1 MIKNLNLFLD
11 KKDFIYLSFLVLLIL
26 ISSLVELIGIASI
39 PIFLTA
45 ILDSD
50 KISKFIPE
58 LSYQQFYFGDVIIF
72 FGLALLLV
80 FIFKNSYLFF
90 VSYTQNKFFKDLRI
104 RNSDKLLKFYFNQP
118 YIFFLNNDPSIL
130 LRSLSS
136 DLDLANNYI
145 EANLNILRELILI
158 VFIFLLLLFTNNN
171 IAILIFLSIGIIS
184 VTLFKLF
191 KKKLSKFAQINF
203 LERAEQIKIVN
214 QIFFNIS
221 DIKILLK
228 ENFFLK
234 KFNKNIVKIKNT
246 EFFNIMFSRSPRLI
260 FETMAVFAMVL
271 IIIIFQ
277 TSGQNVKDIL
287 PLLSLLGMAAL
298 RLIPSFNILTVAFS
312 VIKKSE
318 FSFNSISSRINS
330 IKNVKLRNSFNN
342 NLENKINKIDKIKKI
357 EIRGLSFQYPKSKK
371 ILLEDINLKFE
382 NNTSIGFIGK
392 TGCGKST
399 LIKLITGLLEPT
411 KGKILVNG
419 LDINENKISWYQNFS
434 YIPQN
439 IFLYDESIKKNIAFG
454 LEEKDIDEFR
464 LKNAVQLSGL
474 EKFTMNL
481 PNKLE
486 TKVGAQ
492 GLRLSGGQVQRVGI
506 ARALYFKSD
515 LIIMDEAT
523 SSLDQKTERD
533 ILNDFYN
540 LKNNRFLIMISHRL
554 NSLSECD
561 VIYFIEDGKIRDKGK
576 IDELLKKYPKLQG

>member
-1 MIKNLNLFLD
+1 MFKNLKLFLN
-11 KKDFIYLSFLVLLIL
+11 KKDYIYLSFLALLIL

-45 ILDSD
+45 ILDAN
-50 KISKFIPE
+50 KISKFIQE
-58 LSYQQFYFGDVIIF
+58 FSFLQFYFEDIVVF
-72 FGLALLLV
+72 FGLTLLLV

-90 VSYTQNKFFKDLRI
+90 VSYIQNKFFKDLRI

-145 EANLNILRELILI
+145 EANLNILREFILI
-158 VFIFLLLLFTNNN
+158 IFIFTLLLFTSNN
-171 IAILIFLSIGIIS
+171 ISILVFFSIGIVS
-184 VTLFKLF
+184 VILFRLF

-214 QIFFNIS
+214 QIFFNIA
-221 DIKILLK
+221 DIKILLR

-298 RLIPSFNILTVAFS
+298 RLIPSFNILTIAFS

-330 IKNVKLRNSFNN
+330 IKKVKLINSFNKN
-342 NLENKINKIDKIKKI
+342 SESKIKKVKKI
-357 EIRGLSFQYPKSKK
+357 EIKNLSFQYPNSKK
-371 ILLEDINLKFE
+371 MLLEDINIKFE

-399 LIKLITGLLEPT
+399 LIKLIAGLLEPT
-411 KGKILVNG
+411 KGKILVNE

-439 IFLYDESIKKNIAFG
+439 IFLFDESIKKNIAFG
-454 LEEKDIDEFR
+454 LEEEDIDKSR
-464 LKNAVQLSGL
+464 LKEAVQLSGL

-481 PNKLE
+481 PNKLD

-492 GLRLSGGQVQRVGI
+492 GLKLSGGQIQRVGI

-523 SSLDQKTERD
+523 SALDQKTEKD
-533 ILNDFYN
+533 ILNDFYS

-561 VIYFIEDGKIRDKGK
+561 LIYFIEDGKIRDKGK

>member
-1 MIKNLNLFLD
+1 MFKNLKLFLN
-11 KKDFIYLSFLVLLIL
+11 KKDIIYLSFLVLLIL

-45 ILDSD
+45 ILDAN
-50 KISKFIPE
+50 KISKFIQE
-58 LSYQQFYFGDVIIF
+58 FFYLQFHFEDIVVF
-72 FGLALLLV
+72 FGLTLFLV
-80 FIFKNSYLFF
+80 FFFKNSYLFF
-90 VSYTQNKFFKDLRI
+90 VSYIQNKFFKDLRI

-145 EANLNILRELILI
+145 EANLNILREFILI
-158 VFIFLLLLFTNNN
+158 IFIFILLLFTSNN
-171 IAILIFLSIGIIS
+171 ISILVFFSIGAVS
-184 VTLFKLF
+184 VILFRLF

-214 QIFFNIS
+214 QIFFNIA
-221 DIKILLK
+221 DIKILLR

-298 RLIPSFNILTVAFS
+298 RLIPSFNILTIAFS

-330 IKNVKLRNSFNN
+330 IKKVNLINSFSKNS
-342 NLENKINKIDKIKKI
+342 ESKIKKVKKI
-357 EIRGLSFQYPKSKK
+357 EIKNLSFQYPNSKK
-371 ILLEDINLKFE
+371 MLLEDINIKFE

-399 LIKLITGLLEPT
+399 LIKLIAGLLEPT
-411 KGKILVNG
+411 KGKILVNE

-439 IFLYDESIKKNIAFG
+439 IFLFDESIKKNIAFG
-454 LEEKDIDEFR
+454 LEEEDIDKSR
-464 LKNAVQLSGL
+464 LKEAVQLSGL
-474 EKFTMNL
+474 ERFTMNL
-481 PNKLE
+481 PNKLD

-492 GLRLSGGQVQRVGI
+492 GLKLSGGQIQRVGI

-523 SSLDQKTERD
+523 SALDQKTEKD
-533 ILNDFYN
+533 ILNDFYS

-554 NSLSECD
+554 KSLSECD
-561 VIYFIEDGKIRDKGK
+561 LIYFIEDGKIRDKGK

>member
-1 MIKNLNLFLD
+1 MFKNLKLFLN

-45 ILDSD
+45 ILDAN
-50 KISKFIPE
+50 KISEFIQE
-58 LSYQQFYFGDVIIF
+58 FFFIQFYFEDIVVF
-72 FGLALLLV
+72 FGLTLLLV

-90 VSYTQNKFFKDLRI
+90 VSYIQNKFFKDLRI

-145 EANLNILRELILI
+145 EANLNIFIKFILI
-158 VFIFLLLLFTNNN
+158 IFIFTLLFFTSNN
-171 IAILIFLSIGIIS
+171 ISILVFFSIGIVS
-184 VTLFKLF
+184 VILFRLF

-214 QIFFNIS
+214 QIFFNIA
-221 DIKILLK
+221 DIKILLR

-298 RLIPSFNILTVAFS
+298 RLIPSFNILTIAFS

-330 IKNVKLRNSFNN
+330 IKKVKLMNSFNKN
-342 NLENKINKIDKIKKI
+342 SESKIKKVKKI
-357 EIRGLSFQYPKSKK
+357 EIKNLSFQYPNSKK
-371 ILLEDINLKFE
+371 MLLEDINIKFE

-399 LIKLITGLLEPT
+399 LIKLIAGLLEPT
-411 KGKILVNG
+411 KGKILVNE

-439 IFLYDESIKKNIAFG
+439 IFLFDESIKKNIAFG
-454 LEEKDIDEFR
+454 LEEEDIDKSR
-464 LKNAVQLSGL
+464 LKEAVQLSGL
-474 EKFTMNL
+474 ERFTMNL
-481 PNKLE
+481 PNKLD

-492 GLRLSGGQVQRVGI
+492 GLKLSGGQIQRVGI

-523 SSLDQKTERD
+523 SALDQKTEKD
-533 ILNDFYN
+533 ILNDFYS

-561 VIYFIEDGKIRDKGK
+561 LIYFIEDGKIRDKGK

>member
-1 MIKNLNLFLD
+1 MFKNLKLFLN
-11 KKDFIYLSFLVLLIL
+11 KKDYIYLSFLVLLIL

-45 ILDSD
+45 ILDAN
-50 KISKFIPE
+50 KISKFIQE
-58 LSYQQFYFGDVIIF
+58 FSFLQFYFEDIVVF
-72 FGLALLLV
+72 FGLTLLLV

-90 VSYTQNKFFKDLRI
+90 VSYIQNKFFKDLRI

-145 EANLNILRELILI
+145 EANLNILREFILI
-158 VFIFLLLLFTNNN
+158 IFIFTLLLFTSNN
-171 IAILIFLSIGIIS
+171 ISILVFFSIGIVS
-184 VTLFKLF
+184 VILFRLF

-214 QIFFNIS
+214 QIFFNIA
-221 DIKILLK
+221 DIKILLR

-234 KFNKNIVKIKNT
+234 KFNKNIVKIKDT

-298 RLIPSFNILTVAFS
+298 RLIPSFNILTIAFS

-330 IKNVKLRNSFNN
+330 IKKVKLINSFNKN
-342 NLENKINKIDKIKKI
+342 SESKIKKVKKI
-357 EIRGLSFQYPKSKK
+357 EIKNLSFQYPNSKK
-371 ILLEDINLKFE
+371 MLLEDINIKFE

-399 LIKLITGLLEPT
+399 LIKLIAGLLEPT
-411 KGKILVNG
+411 KGKILVNE

-439 IFLYDESIKKNIAFG
+439 IFLFDESIKKNIAFG
-454 LEEKDIDEFR
+454 LEEEVIDKSR
-464 LKNAVQLSGL
+464 LKEAVQLSGL

-481 PNKLE
+481 PNKLD

-492 GLRLSGGQVQRVGI
+492 GLKLSGGQIQRVGI

-523 SSLDQKTERD
+523 SALDQKTEKD
-533 ILNDFYN
+533 ILNDFYS

-561 VIYFIEDGKIRDKGK
+561 LIYFIEDGKIRDKGK

>member
-45 ILDSD
+45 ILDPD

-58 LSYQQFYFGDVIIF
+58 LSYQQFYFGDIIIF

-260 FETMAVFAMVL
+260 FETMAVFVMVL

-399 LIKLITGLLEPT
+399 LIKLTTGLLEPT

>member
-1 MIKNLNLFLD
+1 MFKNLKLFLN

-45 ILDSD
+45 ILDAN
-50 KISKFIPE
+50 KISEFIQE
-58 LSYQQFYFGDVIIF
+58 FFFIQFYFEDIVVF
-72 FGLALLLV
+72 FGLTLLLV

-90 VSYTQNKFFKDLRI
+90 VSYIQNKFFKDLRI

-145 EANLNILRELILI
+145 EANLNIFREFILI
-158 VFIFLLLLFTNNN
+158 IFIFTLLFFTSNN
-171 IAILIFLSIGIIS
+171 ISILVFFSIGIVS
-184 VTLFKLF
+184 VILFRLF

-214 QIFFNIS
+214 QIFFNIA
-221 DIKILLK
+221 DIKILLR

-298 RLIPSFNILTVAFS
+298 RLIPSFNILTIAFS

-330 IKNVKLRNSFNN
+330 IKKVKLMNSFNKN
-342 NLENKINKIDKIKKI
+342 SESKIKKVKKI
-357 EIRGLSFQYPKSKK
+357 EIKNLSFQYPNSKK
-371 ILLEDINLKFE
+371 MLLEDINIKFE

-399 LIKLITGLLEPT
+399 LIKLIAGLLEPT
-411 KGKILVNG
+411 KGKILVNE

-439 IFLYDESIKKNIAFG
+439 IFLFDESIKKNIAFG
-454 LEEKDIDEFR
+454 LEEEDIDKSR
-464 LKNAVQLSGL
+464 LKEAVQLSGL
-474 EKFTMNL
+474 ERFTMNL
-481 PNKLE
+481 PNKLD

-492 GLRLSGGQVQRVGI
+492 GLKLSGGQIQRVGI

-523 SSLDQKTERD
+523 SALDQKTEKD
-533 ILNDFYN
+533 ILNDFYS

-561 VIYFIEDGKIRDKGK
+561 LIYFIEDGKIRDKGK

>member
-1 MIKNLNLFLD
+1 MFKNLKLFLN
-11 KKDFIYLSFLVLLIL
+11 KKDYIYLSFLALLIL

-45 ILDSD
+45 ILDAN
-50 KISKFIPE
+50 KISKFIQE
-58 LSYQQFYFGDVIIF
+58 FSFLQFYFEDIVVF
-72 FGLALLLV
+72 FGLTLLLV

-90 VSYTQNKFFKDLRI
+90 VSYIQNKFFKDLRI

-145 EANLNILRELILI
+145 EANLNILREFILI
-158 VFIFLLLLFTNNN
+158 IFIFTLLLFTSNN
-171 IAILIFLSIGIIS
+171 ISILVFFSIGIVS
-184 VTLFKLF
+184 VILFRLF

-214 QIFFNIS
+214 QIFFNIA
-221 DIKILLK
+221 DIKILLR

-234 KFNKNIVKIKNT
+234 KFNKNIVKIKDT

-298 RLIPSFNILTVAFS
+298 RLIPSFNILTIAFS

-330 IKNVKLRNSFNN
+330 IKKVKLINSFNKN
-342 NLENKINKIDKIKKI
+342 SESKIKKVKKI
-357 EIRGLSFQYPKSKK
+357 EIKNLSFQYPNSKK
-371 ILLEDINLKFE
+371 MLLEDINIKFE

-399 LIKLITGLLEPT
+399 LIKLIAGLLEPT
-411 KGKILVNG
+411 KGKILVNE

-439 IFLYDESIKKNIAFG
+439 IFLFDESIKKNIAFG
-454 LEEKDIDEFR
+454 LEEEDIDKSR
-464 LKNAVQLSGL
+464 LKEAVQLSGL

-481 PNKLE
+481 PNKLD

-492 GLRLSGGQVQRVGI
+492 GLKLSGGQIQRVGI

-523 SSLDQKTERD
+523 SALDQKTEKD
-533 ILNDFYN
+533 ILNDFYS

-561 VIYFIEDGKIRDKGK
+561 LIYFIEDGKIRDKGK